1 MNDTLPV
8 AANILAVDDNPANL
22 KLLVGMLKKTGYKVR
37 PVPNGKLAL
46 SGARAIPPDIILL
59 DINMPEM
66 NGFEVCQQ
74 LKAHEITRDIP
85 VIFISALN
93 ETLDKVT
100 AFNVGGVDYVTKPFQ
115 MEEVL
120 ARVKTHLALHALQKE
135 LEAANA
141 SLAKQVETE
150 RALSASLQQALDRV
164 KVLSGLLP
172 ICANCKKIRDD
183 DGYWHQV
190 EVYVERH
197 SDASF
202 SHGICSD
209 CRTKLYPELYGD

>member
-1 MNDTLPV
+1 MTNQPDTV
-8 AANILAVDDNPANL
+8 ANILVVDDNPANL
-22 KLLVGMLKKTGYKVR
+22 KLLASMLKKYGYKVR

-74 LKAHEITRDIP
+74 LKSHETTRDIP

-120 ARVKTHLALHALQKE
+120 ARVKTHLTLHAIQQE

-141 SLAKQVETE
+141 SLAEQVETE
-150 RALSASLQQALDRV
+150 RALSASLKQALDRV

-202 SHGICSD
+202 SHGICPD
-209 CRTKLYPELYGD
+209 CRQKLYPELYGD